1 MEQLSVII
9 ISFNEEKNIGRCIDS
24 VKKIADEIILLDSFS
39 TDRTTEIAIRHGAI
53 VQQAKFRGYVEQKN
67 LATELTKYNYILSL
81 DADEALEPTLE
92 SNILKEKD
100 AFQFR
105 AYSMNRCAN
114 YCGKFIRHGLWYP
127 DPKVRLFDKRIA
139 SWGGINPHDK
149 IELKEKTPIKHLSGD
164 ILHFSYDSIEEH
176 LTQSNNFTSI
186 SAASMYERGQRS
198 TWFKMLWNPF
208 WTFVNGYFVR
218 FGFLDGYYGLVIA
231 INSAHQTFL
240 KYVKLYSLQRKPIN
254 H

>member
-1 MEQLSVII
+1 MALLSVVII
-9 ISFNEEKNIGRCIDS
+9 TYNEENNIGRCIES
-24 VKKIADEIILLDSFS
+24 VCTIADEVIVVDSFS
-39 TDRTTEIAIRHGAI
+39 TDRTREIATQKGAI
-53 VQQAKFRGYVEQKN
+53 VKQEKFLGYIQQKN
-67 LATELTKYNYILSL
+67 LAMQFASNDYVLSL
-81 DADEALEPTLE
+81 DADEAL
-92 SNILKEKD
+92 NEKL
-100 AFQFR
+100 AKAIAVEKKRFR
-105 AYSMNRCAN
+105 FKAYSMNRCAN

-149 IELKEKTPIKHLSGD
+149 IELNEKTSIRHLNGD

-176 LTQSNNFTSI
+176 LIQSNNFTSI
-186 SAASMYERGQRS
+186 SAASMYQRGQRS
-198 TWFKMLWNPF
+198 NWFRMLWNPF

-240 KYVKLYSLQRKPIN
+240 KYVKLYSLQRKQIN